1 MGDRNTLSYG
11 FPSSSQ
17 PREQLHHCQRS
28 RHQAFAG
35 SLLKIRMGELGKAA
49 IAFTSIGSGALPARP
64 GSFQQCLEQG
74 LGSPG
79 EGTGGEA
86 ISTAFCVREPLYS
99 VACRLDIALC

>member
-17 PREQLHHCQRS
+17 PREQLYHCQRS

-49 IAFTSIGSGALPARP
+49 IAIGSGALPARP
-64 GSFQQCLEQG
+64 DSFPLPPEELAPSNSAWSKVG
-74 LGSPG
+74 GVLGRVQVEKQFQPH
-79 EGTGGEA
+79 
-86 ISTAFCVREPLYS
+86 S
-99 VACRLDIALC
+99 V